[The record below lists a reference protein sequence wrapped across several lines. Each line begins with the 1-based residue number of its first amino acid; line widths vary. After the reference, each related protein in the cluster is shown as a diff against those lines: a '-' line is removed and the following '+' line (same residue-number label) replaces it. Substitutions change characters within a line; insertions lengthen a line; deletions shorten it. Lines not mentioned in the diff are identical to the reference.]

1 VGSRFNSIDP
11 CHDPFRLLSMQGW
24 KIFCIAL
31 VYCGA
36 TLVGVAQEAKKGET
50 NLKFGKAQELE
61 IELVSVPDSVGSGGK
76 AALTVDDNK
85 ATQEGRWLRID
96 VPFSTTNKFTPE
108 VKFKFYLEG
117 YEGVPDKEGG
127 KMTEKFVIL
136 SGEALY
142 RDVPAGKKHFAG
154 VFLPPASVLRFAGIK
169 SGGEQDWAKGM
180 MNLKV
185 EAVDAG
191 APVDGAFDLQSNKEK
206 GPSGRGGKKDLD
218 WNKNSEGQEIAGS
231 LLPIYE
237 TPFWPKDYKRYP
249 QPKKP

>member
-1 VGSRFNSIDP
+1 MGRGFNSIDP
-11 CHDPFRLLSMQGW
+11 CHDVLRLLAMQSW
-24 KIFCIAL
+24 KIL
-31 VYCGA
+31 VA
-36 TLVGVAQEAKKGET
+36 GVALFGGSLSGQAQEGKKEES
-50 NLKFGKAQELE
+50 NLKFGKVQELE
-61 IELVSVPDSVGSGGK
+61 MELVSVPDSVGSNGK
-76 AALTVDDNK
+76 PAQAVDDNR

-127 KMTEKFVIL
+127 KTTEKFVVL

-154 VFLPPASVLRFAGIK
+154 VFLPPASVFRFAGIK
-169 SGGEQDWAKGM
+169 AGGEQDWAKGV

-185 EAVDAG
+185 EATEAG
-191 APVDGAFDLQSNKEK
+191 APVEGAFDLQSTKEK
-206 GPSGRGGKKDLD
+206 GPSGRGGKKDPD
-218 WNKNSEGQEIAGS
+218 WNKSPDGQELTGI
-231 LLPIYE
+231 LLPIYD
-237 TPFWPKDYKRYP
+237 TPFWPKDYKRYS